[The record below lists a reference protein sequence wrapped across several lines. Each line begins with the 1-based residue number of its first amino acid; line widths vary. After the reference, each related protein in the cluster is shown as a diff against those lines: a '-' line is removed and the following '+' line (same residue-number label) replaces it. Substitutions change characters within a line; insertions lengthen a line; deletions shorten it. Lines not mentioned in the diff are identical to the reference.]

1 MTTKTFSLEGF
12 GRALIAG
19 GVIVFSIRPPQKKGD
34 GWAVNFRERRK
45 ETVWNHG
52 EPKPTLEEAVMTT
65 LEKIEAL
72 LANRTVSHVA
82 FGRTTVPG
90 PERFTSVEMAGG
102 EFIRETGATVT
113 ESTDAAIAKIE
124 KSRSKKAKVPETRY
138 FIHPESASAFTT
150 EDGTRPIGDGLVEEV
165 DRETFLRCQAEWAPE
180 ADPLADL
187 LG

>member
-102 EFIRETGATVT
+102 EFIRAEGTTVA
-113 ESTDAAIAKIE
+113 EATDAVIAKVE
-124 KSRSKKAKVPETRY
+124 KAYSKKPK
-138 FIHPESASAFTT
+138 
-150 EDGTRPIGDGLVEEV
+150 
-165 DRETFLRCQAEWAPE
+165 APAQVAD